1 MQICSGRWW
10 WPRVDDAAGPGSA
23 GHLPRQ
29 EQPPYGHKP
38 LVARV
43 DHLFG
48 HKLGVD
54 PPDVLTIAL
63 DEPSVS
69 LTDALSAE
77 GLDDLDLDNVAVL
90 ACPPVGNSSDRPG

>member
-54 PPDVLTIAL
+54 PPDVLTIADPLLPCTML
-63 DEPSVS
+63 DISLRHPTIVRPSKNNFEPSGYVYSTAYVS
-69 LTDALSAE
+69 KF
-77 GLDDLDLDNVAVL
+77 
-90 ACPPVGNSSDRPG
+90 